1 MRRIDAILVS
11 VAVVSTTAWFLLRKP
26 APPPE
31 PSLRTAPRPVPSS
44 SIPTSST
51 AVRPTAGRGAP
62 AAGSLTSPSP
72 AVGLTIDADVAGADV
87 FVDREYKGK
96 APLTVTGIAPGSHR
110 LNVSAEGYE
119 GFAEMVDVTGEPQVL
134 AVRLKQV
141 RLSAGLE
148 VVHKHAIGSCRGRL
162 SATPAGLRYAAS
174 KPEDAFDVPLS
185 SVERLE
191 MDYPKKTL
199 SVKLHS
205 GRTYNFTEPRGRAD
219 ALLAFQQAVTKAQ
232 ARLASAP

>member
-1 MRRIDAILVS
+1 M
-11 VAVVSTTAWFLLRKP
+11 KP
-26 APPPE
+26 G
-31 PSLRTAPRPVPSS
+31 
-44 SIPTSST
+44 
-51 AVRPTAGRGAP
+51 AGRSATSPGSLGEPAP
-62 AAGSLTSPSP
+62 AA
-72 AVGLTIDADVAGADV
+72 GLTIDADIAGADV

-96 APLTVTGIAPGSHR
+96 APLTVTGIAPGPHR

-119 GFAEMVDVTGEPQVL
+119 GFAEMVDVSGDPQVL

-141 RLSAGLE
+141 RLNVGLE

-191 MDYPKKTL
+191 TDYPKKTL
-199 SVKLHS
+199 SVKLHG
-205 GRTYNFTEPRGRAD
+205 GRTYNFTEPRGNAD
-219 ALLAFQQAVTKAQ
+219 ALLAFQQSVTKAQ